1 MTTSREPPNDTAL
14 AGLKRAHVTLG
25 VCRDEHEASRGE
37 RVARKTRLVDPKLES
52 PRRVHPLESSRLTS
66 PRVQASRTRLRRGE
80 LALELASLEPTRRLI
95 SPTVCYVKIAFW
107 WHAESFA
114 T

>member
-37 RVARKTRLVDPKLES
+37 RVARETRIVDPKLES
-52 PRRVHPLESSRLTS
+52 PRRVHPLESSRLAS
-66 PRVQASRTRLRRGE
+66 PRVQASRTRLD
-80 LALELASLEPTRRLI
+80 SLEARRVGSRTRLARADLSANLTHRLLR
-95 SPTVCYVKIAFW
+95 
-107 WHAESFA
+107 
-114 T
+114 